1 MMIVNS
7 AITLQSPL
15 LPLHRQICPYSLEKI
30 NSILSKLITHL
41 KGVKILWLMH

>member
-1 MMIVNS
+1 MPQPAPVTPPSTSSSN
-7 AITLQSPL
+7 L
-15 LPLHRQICPYSLEKI
+15 PYSLEKI